1 MVRDKRAPLA
11 WVHVREKV
19 WASRSTRSHYPGS
32 SPRRVPTVGG
42 HSSGT
47 TLAREEHKRAARS
60 AALRVAALC

>member
-1 MVRDKRAPLA
+1 MKRCGPAA
-11 WVHVREKV
+11 
-19 WASRSTRSHYPGS
+19 ARSHYPGS
-32 SPRRVPTVGG
+32 SPLRVPTVGG